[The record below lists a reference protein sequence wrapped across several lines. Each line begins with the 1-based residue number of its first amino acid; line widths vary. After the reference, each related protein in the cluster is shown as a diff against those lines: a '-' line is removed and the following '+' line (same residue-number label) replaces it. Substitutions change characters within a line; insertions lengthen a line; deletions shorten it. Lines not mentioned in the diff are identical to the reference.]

1 MKREEAVEKEGEGD
15 KNKKK
20 ADDSH
25 VNLENGSGCVRAKPN
40 KIRPEFLTSYS
51 IPVYKLVIL

>member
-25 VNLENGSGCVRAKPN
+25 VNLENGSACVRNQTKFGRN
-40 KIRPEFLTSYS
+40 FSHHIVFRCTNW
-51 IPVYKLVIL
+51 